1 MKYLIFI
8 LMSSLA
14 ISGLN
19 SCQKKDDE
27 RKPLFQS
34 DKKPLPVTNVQV
46 TNIEGGA
53 VITYKLPEDP
63 SILYVQA
70 DYMINDKVTR
80 QEKVSYYSD
89 SIRVSGFA
97 NASEYKVVLY
107 SVSRSEV
114 KSDSVAVT
122 VNPLNPPYR
131 TIAATLFLQ
140 DAFGGV
146 NISCQNPTE
155 AEVGIGLVVDS
166 GRIQHVQTKYTKLTD
181 INYNVLGF
189 QLKAYRMGAYVIDK
203 WGNISDTVWK
213 TITPMF
219 ETQLNRSLMQNG
231 ALPGDGTANPG
242 WGANFNTMLTGTGV
256 SASCYGVTGTAG
268 NRPRITVALGVTAK
282 LSRFKFYQ
290 TTQGPTT
297 VFNNVNP
304 KKFQVWA
311 SMNPNPNGALD
322 GTWTLLGTFDLI
334 KPSGNPTLG
343 TNSPEDV
350 NAANDG
356 HEYSFPLPAVTCKYV
371 RIVCIDTWLAQNDT
385 RLKMGAIYFYGDNR

>member
-1 MKYLIFI
+1 
-8 LMSSLA
+8 
-14 ISGLN
+14 
-19 SCQKKDDE
+19 
-27 RKPLFQS
+27 
-34 DKKPLPVTNVQV
+34 VQV
-46 TNIEGGA
+46 KNFEGGA
-53 VITYKLPEDP
+53 IITYKLPEDP

-70 DYMINDKVTR
+70 DYMINNKVTR

-89 SIRVSGFA
+89 SLLVSGFA
-97 NASEYKVVLY
+97 TAGSYKVVLY

-114 KSDSVAVT
+114 KSDSIEIT
-122 VNPLNPPYR
+122 VNPLTPPYR
-131 TIAATLFLQ
+131 SIAATLFLQ

-166 GRIQHVQTKYTKLTD
+166 GRIQHVQTKYTKLAD
-181 INYNVLGF
+181 INFNVLGF
-189 QLKAYRMGAYVIDK
+189 QIKAYRMGAYVIDK

-213 TITPMF
+213 TITPMY

-231 ALPGDGTANPG
+231 ALPGDGTGNPG
-242 WGANFNTMLTGTGV
+242 WGANFNTMLTQTGV
-256 SASCYGVTGTAG
+256 SALCYGVTSTAG

-297 VFNNVNP
+297 IFNNVNP
-304 KKFQVWA
+304 KKFQIWA

-334 KPSGNPTLG
+334 KPSGNTALG

-350 NAANDG
+350 NAANSG
-356 HEYSFPLPAVTCKYV
+356 HEYSFPLPAVPCKYV
-371 RIVCIDTWLAQNDT
+371 RIVSIDTWLALNDT